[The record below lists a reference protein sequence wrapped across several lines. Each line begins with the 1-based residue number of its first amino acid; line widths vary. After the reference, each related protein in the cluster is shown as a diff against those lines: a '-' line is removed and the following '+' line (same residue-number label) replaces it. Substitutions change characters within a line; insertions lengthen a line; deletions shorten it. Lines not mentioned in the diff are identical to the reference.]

1 MYVCILIVSSRHPV
15 CVKLQCL
22 KYFEGFNVH
31 LYDQIYIRTYVLPL
45 GFDKRG

>member
-1 MYVCILIVSSRHPV
+1 MYVCILIVSSRNPV

-31 LYDQIYIRTYVLPL
+31 LYVRYMYACLTSR
-45 GFDKRG
+45 F